1 MSRRRHTGLG
11 AIAAIVVLVLLAV
24 LAATVM
30 RISFSAQST
39 AAQSLQAARAGYAA
53 RAGLEWGMRQVL
65 QGAWEDCPGNPS
77 QTLDLRSANGMR
89 VTVRCSISMY
99 SEAGTNNVR
108 IYELVAV
115 ACNGSA
121 ATCPDNTA
129 ALGLHYVERERRL
142 LVSD

>member
-1 MSRRRHTGLG
+1 MSRRRQSGLG

-65 QGAWEDCPGNPS
+65 QGAWVGCAGNPS

-89 VTVRCSISMY
+89 VTVRCSASNY
-99 SEAGTNNVR
+99 TEAGQPVR

-129 ALGLHYVERERRL
+129 AVGLHYVERERRL